1 VSALLGSLPVENK
14 ETLGDV
20 GWERNSREST
30 MVLGLGM
37 QGVPWDRAWW
47 GRAAGWALG
56 MGTGSSKQLVN

>member
-1 VSALLGSLPVENK
+1 MSALLGALPVENK

-47 GRAAGWALG
+47 GSCCWLG
-56 MGTGSSKQLVN
+56 SGHGYRLQ